1 MNELKIIFAF
11 LYDLLLLC
19 AIWFVATIPF
29 VLWQGEG
36 FDTKPLTLLAFQIY
50 LIGVTYMYLTHFW
63 VKAGQTPG
71 LKTWRLQLVRE
82 DGYLLTRYNAN
93 LRFVLT
99 ASSFGLAGLVCL
111 PPKNNCCKIRLAK
124 QKSLPS
130 KTTTKFNTTHLIP

>member
-19 AIWFVATIPF
+19 AIWFVASIPF

-36 FDTKPLTLLAFQIY
+36 FDKKPLTLLAFQIY

-99 ASSFGLAGLVCL
+99 ALLFWIGWVGLFTAKKQLLQDTIG
-111 PPKNNCCKIRLAK
+111 KTKIIAVK
-124 QKSLPS
+124 D
-130 KTTTKFNTTHLIP
+130 ND

>member
-1 MNELKIIFAF
+1 MNGLKIIFAF

-29 VLWQGEG
+29 VFWQGEG
-36 FDTKPLTLLAFQIY
+36 FDKKPLTLLAFQVY
-50 LIGVTYMYLTHFW
+50 LIGITYMYLTHFW

-71 LKTWRLQLVRE
+71 LKTWKLQLVRE

-99 ASSFGLAGLVCL
+99 ALLFWIGWVGLFTSKKQLLQDTFG
-111 PPKNNCCKIRLAK
+111 KTKIIAVK
-124 QKSLPS
+124 D
-130 KTTTKFNTTHLIP
+130 ND